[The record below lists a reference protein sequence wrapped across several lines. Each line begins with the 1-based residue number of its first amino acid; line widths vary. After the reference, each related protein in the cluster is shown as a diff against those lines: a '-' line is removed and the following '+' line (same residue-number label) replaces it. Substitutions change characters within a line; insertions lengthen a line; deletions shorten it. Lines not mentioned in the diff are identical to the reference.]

1 MKLAACLAMATVLAL
16 GLRLAMAPTAAAK
29 DDGGKVQV
37 SVDDLG
43 KSAELIG
50 RLGKPL
56 GTWVTIQGKWTLP
69 KAVVKEYSPRFM
81 ATHVDGAKL
90 EQPVEFNIGQ
100 VEAVDSSG
108 KSVMPKSENRR
119 KLDGQT
125 WTLKAYET
133 GEFHITP
140 PEYYEAIGVVP
151 GSVQTPYYFRKFT
164 SRIDGVLQPD

>member
-1 MKLAACLAMATVLAL
+1 MRRTICVM
-16 GLRLAMAPTAAAK
+16 AAALAIGIPIILAPSAPAK
-29 DDGGKVQV
+29 DGDRKIHV

-56 GTWVTIQGKWTLP
+56 GTWVTIKGKWALP

-90 EQPVEFNIGQ
+90 EKPVEFNIGQ

-108 KSVMPKSENRR
+108 KSVMPKPENRR

-125 WTLKAYET
+125 WTLEAYES

-151 GSVQTPYYFRKFT
+151 GSVQTPYYFGKFT
-164 SRIDGVLQPD
+164 SEIVGVLQAD